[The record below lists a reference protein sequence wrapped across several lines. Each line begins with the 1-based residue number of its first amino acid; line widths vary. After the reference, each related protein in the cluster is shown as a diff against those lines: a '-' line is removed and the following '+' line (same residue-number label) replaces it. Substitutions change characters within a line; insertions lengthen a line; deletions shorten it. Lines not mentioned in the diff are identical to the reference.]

1 MTYFTNVKIYNA
13 QNIQNLDRE
22 EVQYLSCFQT
32 LANVFNQQ
40 DYDIL
45 INREDFDRMLF
56 VDVIN
61 RISFAAVKIYFKY
74 ACVPIDDPINVNV
87 LQGAINHFQSGSKE
101 KLILNR
107 RIN

>member
-1 MTYFTNVKIYNA
+1 MTYFTNGKIYNP

-22 EVQYLSCFQT
+22 EIQYLSCFQT
-32 LANVFNQQ
+32 LASVFNQQ

-45 INREDFDRMLF
+45 MNRENYDRMLF

-74 ACVPIDDPINVNV
+74 ACVPIDNPINVNV
-87 LQGAINHFQSGSKE
+87 LQAAITHFQSGVEE

-107 RIN
+107 RVN